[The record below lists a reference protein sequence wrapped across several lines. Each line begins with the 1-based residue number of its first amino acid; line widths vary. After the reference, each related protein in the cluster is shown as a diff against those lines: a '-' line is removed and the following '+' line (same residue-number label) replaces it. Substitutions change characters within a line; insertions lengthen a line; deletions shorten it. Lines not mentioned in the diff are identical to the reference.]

1 MKNYVGQSPCKT
13 FWNVD
18 SADDELHESWLNSSE
33 DCWKSNFEVEQ
44 GKNFPSPIYWLLIW
58 AHIPFPNILKWENL
72 SIFPWMEV
80 LISSYMEHFKDW
92 MGLLSYKSTFSF
104 APPIKEK
111 HISLCESHIYFN
123 RSRVY
128 IMTGTRYR
136 FGCHNLLQ
144 TRKRSQNLHT
154 AYGFTHQR
162 QMWNIENIS
171 DLYPNWKLYF
181 CWNYQNQ
188 IGIRSTTSYLRPSC
202 AIVWKIYSQLSRTS
216 SQKKIE
222 SL

>member
-1 MKNYVGQSPCKT
+1 MKCGLCRWRATWVLIELWRRLLEIKFRSGTGQKLPQSHILTSDLSTYSISKYLT
-13 FWNVD
+13 M
-18 SADDELHESWLNSSE
+18 
-33 DCWKSNFEVEQ
+33 WK
-44 GKNFPSPIYWLLIW
+44 P
-58 AHIPFPNILKWENL
+58 HHL
-72 SIFPWMEV
+72 SMDGG
-80 LISSYMEHFKDW
+80 LISSYIEHFKDW

-111 HISLCESHIYFN
+111 HISLCESHINFN

-162 QMWNIENIS
+162 QMWNIQNIS
-171 DLYPNWKLYF
+171 DHCPNWKLYF
-181 CWNYQNQ
+181 CNSPE
-188 IGIRSTTSYLRPSC
+188 RRFR
-202 AIVWKIYSQLSRTS
+202 WKY
-216 SQKKIE
+216 
-222 SL
+222 

>member
-1 MKNYVGQSPCKT
+1 MKNCVGHSWCKT

-18 SADDELHESWLNSSE
+18 SADDELHESWLNSGE

-58 AHIPFPNILKWENL
+58 GAHIPFPNILKCENL
-72 SIFPWMEV
+72 IIFPWMEA

-104 APPIKEK
+104 ASPIKEK
-111 HISLCESHIYFN
+111 HVSLCESHIYFN
-123 RSRVY
+123 RSRVN
-128 IMTGTRYR
+128 IMAGTRYG

-144 TRKRSQNLHT
+144 KRKRSQNLHT

-162 QMWNIENIS
+162 QMWNIQNIS
-171 DLYPNWKLYF
+171 DHCPNWKLYF
-181 CWNYQNQ
+181 CDSPERRFRWNY
-188 IGIRSTTSYLRPSC
+188 
-202 AIVWKIYSQLSRTS
+202 
-216 SQKKIE
+216 
-222 SL
+222 

>member
-1 MKNYVGQSPCKT
+1 MDG
-13 FWNVD
+13 
-18 SADDELHESWLNSSE
+18 
-33 DCWKSNFEVEQ
+33 
-44 GKNFPSPIYWLLIW
+44 G
-58 AHIPFPNILKWENL
+58 
-72 SIFPWMEV
+72 
-80 LISSYMEHFKDW
+80 LISSYLEHFKDW

-216 SQKKIE
+216 SQKIE